1 VPLTGFFQERDLP
14 AAGQGESGD
23 VLTIPIA
30 GPNGRPMMLS
40 TSTMSPEML
49 KMVQAWS
56 LGEKPEG
63 GNKTLDEL
71 MSKSKSKSSRFEVRT
86 ILMPPALH

>member
-1 VPLTGFFQERDLP
+1 
-14 AAGQGESGD
+14 
-23 VLTIPIA
+23 
-30 GPNGRPMMLS
+30 MMLS

-49 KMVQAWS
+49 KIVQAWS

-71 MSKSKSKSSRFEVRT
+71 MSKSKSKPSRFEVRT
-86 ILMPPALH
+86 MPLALH